1 MQGEGQRASGNDKV
15 RVNDIRLPRTAH
27 LPCRKKGREKI
38 QRHFR
43 NRTGVL
49 PLAERL
55 GAENSNPIHHHLAG
69 QMAQTGRND
78 TNLMPILHKTLG
90 DRCRHTPPTPAYW
103 WVFVT
108 EDEDFHGRNR
118 S

>member
-1 MQGEGQRASGNDKV
+1 M
-15 RVNDIRLPRTAH
+15 AH
-27 LPCRKKGREKI
+27 LPSREKCREKI

-55 GAENSNPIHHHLAG
+55 GAENSNPVPHRLAR
-69 QMAQTGRND
+69 QMAQTGRDD
-78 TNLMPILHKTLG
+78 TNLMPIFYKPLG
-90 DRCRHTPPTPAYW
+90 DGRRHTPPTPADRW
-103 WVFVT
+103 IFVA